1 MRTCGQERCYGGRA
15 VDVEERQRQSDR
27 RDPHR
32 WMRITSQ
39 SLHRRIERFA
49 HVAPRE
55 EDCLD
60 GLCRHTADAIDGG
73 AEDVRLATPVGPV
86 ARASAVDG
94 VLALAWMSVG
104 HR

>member
-1 MRTCGQERCYGGRA
+1 MSQDRVPEELIHRARAKYLVAFMRTCGQERCYGGRA

-49 HVAPRE
+49 HGAPRE

-60 GLCRHTADAIDGG
+60 GLRRHPEDAICGG
-73 AEDVRLATPVGPV
+73 AEDVR
-86 ARASAVDG
+86 
-94 VLALAWMSVG
+94 
-104 HR
+104 